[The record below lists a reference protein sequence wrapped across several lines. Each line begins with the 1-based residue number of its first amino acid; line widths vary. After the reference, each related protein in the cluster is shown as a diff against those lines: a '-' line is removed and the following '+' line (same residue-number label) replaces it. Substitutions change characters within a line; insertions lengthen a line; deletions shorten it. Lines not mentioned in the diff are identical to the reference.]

1 MGLLWEDEAW
11 QEYIDWQRQDK
22 RTLKKIN
29 CLVRD
34 IQRNPFEGIGHPEAL
49 SGNLSDRPAGRLQL
63 CPCRY

>member
-49 SGNLSDRPAGRLQL
+49 SGNLSDRSVGRLQL